1 MLMRISKIALI
12 CSCGFFSAQLAVC
25 SAESESGTG
34 MTMGSAADEEKGA
47 AVSAS
52 KSTLAASTTSTATGK
67 SPVAADPSPSGSSAY
82 ERRLVDQIS
91 EENIKNLQ
99 MADDDEESARMMEAA
114 FRMSI
119 PSSYF
124 DVSKLR

>member
-1 MLMRISKIALI
+1 MA
-12 CSCGFFSAQLAVC
+12 
-25 SAESESGTG
+25 
-34 MTMGSAADEEKGA
+34 MGAAAGGEKGA

-67 SPVAADPSPSGSSAY
+67 SPVAAEASPSGASAY

-124 DVSKLR
+124 DVSKLKEARQNLPVARRWRLS